1 MINKEKYLPK
11 RSFAPVKKFKPKRK
25 YIQLDDRDLS
35 KLKKHRRVTSND
47 FVIDIVKNST
57 GNFKIFGK
65 IGGKEK

>member
-11 RSFAPVKKFKPKRK
+11 RTFAPAKKFKPKRT

-35 KLKKHRRVTSND
+35 KLKKHKRVASKD

-65 IGGKEK
+65 LGDKK